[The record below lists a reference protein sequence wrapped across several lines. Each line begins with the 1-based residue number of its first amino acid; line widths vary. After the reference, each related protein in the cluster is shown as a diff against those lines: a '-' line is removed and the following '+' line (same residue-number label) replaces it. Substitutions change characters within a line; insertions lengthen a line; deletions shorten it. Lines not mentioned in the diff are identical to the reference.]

1 MTLERLK
8 SSWNQFESITTDV
21 NKTNPLPPTADS
33 QIIDKKRFKNTSFK
47 LSQTNVSLI
56 FDQDFEM
63 WNKNPFEPAGVL
75 KCFLFC
81 TFLTTL
87 A

>member
-33 QIIDKKRFKNTSFK
+33 QIIDKK
-47 LSQTNVSLI
+47 
-56 FDQDFEM
+56 D
-63 WNKNPFEPAGVL
+63 L
-75 KCFLFC
+75 KIQ
-81 TFLTTL
+81 
-87 A
+87 ASS